1 MKGKNALSLQL
12 ARYFIVSEIQLR
24 PRLVCVV
31 FKLYI
36 KIDDLVEEETKK
48 RREEKLLNLTDEI

>member
-24 PRLVCVV
+24 PRLVCVA
-31 FKLYI
+31 FKLHI
-36 KIDDLVEEETKK
+36 KIDDLVEEETQKN
-48 RREEKLLNLTDEI
+48 EERKSY